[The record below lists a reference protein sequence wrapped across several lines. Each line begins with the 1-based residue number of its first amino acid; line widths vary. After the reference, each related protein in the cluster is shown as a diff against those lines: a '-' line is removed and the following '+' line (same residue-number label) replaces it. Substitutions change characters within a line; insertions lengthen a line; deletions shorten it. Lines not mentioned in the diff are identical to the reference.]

1 MSLRRPLRTSQRS
14 RRSRHELPPVDSW
27 QMRRASVQRL
37 VGTRLD
43 HDSCRSQIALTRWR
57 SASSRSQGSGLLAC
71 LSGEN
76 ERGQDRAYIM
86 MGILPTSANGQLK
99 PKAEWPIGDDGAAS
113 LSPAS
118 TKAAAEPASGHY
130 ESGVVGWSMVLPRFG
145 PRGGA
150 GQETSAI
157 PKAEHNGATCRNVSC
172 ALVGRSTA

>member
-1 MSLRRPLRTSQRS
+1 
-14 RRSRHELPPVDSW
+14 
-27 QMRRASVQRL
+27 
-37 VGTRLD
+37 
-43 HDSCRSQIALTRWR
+43 
-57 SASSRSQGSGLLAC
+57 
-71 LSGEN
+71 
-76 ERGQDRAYIM
+76 M

-99 PKAEWPIGDDGAAS
+99 PKAEWPIGDDGAAAS
-113 LSPAS
+113 LSAAS